1 VGVDIEGDGDGGVTE
16 QLLYELRMDVLLEK
30 KRGTGVPE
38 VVEGYLRQLRALE
51 ERRERPLTEV
61 GGVDEGVTLSRE
73 HEALILI

>member
-1 VGVDIEGDGDGGVTE
+1 MGVDIEGDGDGGVTE

-38 VVEGYLRQLRALE
+38 VVKGYLRQLRALE
-51 ERRERPLTEV
+51 ERCERPLTEV
-61 GGVDEGVTLSRE
+61 GGVDEGATLSRE

>member
-16 QLLYELRMDVLLEK
+16 QLLYELRMDVLQEK

-61 GGVDEGVTLSRE
+61 GGVDEGATLSRE